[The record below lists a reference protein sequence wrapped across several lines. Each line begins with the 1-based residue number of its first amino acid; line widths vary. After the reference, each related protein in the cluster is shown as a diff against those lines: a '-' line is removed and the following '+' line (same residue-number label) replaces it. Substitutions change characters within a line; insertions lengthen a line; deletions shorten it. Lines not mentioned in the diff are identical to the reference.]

1 MDSPLWIVDGHFLL
15 RTNGAFSQGGMV
27 WIKNEPAKRLS
38 AEPSLAGTYVSDSGE
53 KIALAKDGTA
63 TIKAPKPDWP
73 AVSAAYTVKGKVL
86 VLYIQAKPLQ
96 TVTFKVGDG

>member
-1 MDSPLWIVDGHFLL
+1 
-15 RTNGAFSQGGMV
+15 MV

-73 AVSAAYTVKGKVL
+73 AVSA

-96 TVTFKVGDG
+96 TVTFKVGDGRLTTAENKMGLGKVWKKE